1 MLYLRMFS
9 IVRNR
14 LQGTHVM
21 FLGKSVARKWG
32 NLTVF
37 ALEED
42 IREGI
47 EVQENPYVLACEG
60 DSNGRFWRK
69 QIHDR

>member
-1 MLYLRMFS
+1 
-9 IVRNR
+9 
-14 LQGTHVM
+14 M